1 MTRALRGPVHC
12 ETEDDLRVARV
23 AGYTDAE
30 IVYQGLRLAAAPV
43 APEPIR
49 TPVITPPP
57 AVVRIEPAAF
67 RADID
72 MATLASREFD
82 ADAEIRAEFSGD
94 RASYIAY
101 RKAEAAGKV
110 RFVGQ

>member
-1 MTRALRGPVHC
+1 MTTRALRGPIHC
-12 ETEDDLRVARV
+12 KTEDDLRVARV
-23 AGYTDAE
+23 AGYIDAE
-30 IVYQGLRLAAAPV
+30 ILYQGQRLAAAPV

-49 TPVITPPP
+49 TPVITLPP
-57 AVVRIEPAAF
+57 VRIEPAAV

-72 MATLASREFD
+72 IATLASREFD

-101 RKAEAAGKV
+101 RKAETAGKF